1 MTYLELVAAVGSVP
15 MDIAC
20 MYFNGRLTE
29 REMKNVIGWKKAGL
43 VECFYLQNRNDE
55 NNQIRKVL
63 LLPGHW

>member
-20 MYFNGRLTE
+20 MYFNGRL
-29 REMKNVIGWKKAGL
+29 KNVIGWKKAGL

-55 NNQIRKVL
+55 NNQIRK
-63 LLPGHW
+63 

>member
-1 MTYLELVAAVGSVP
+1 MTYLELVAAVGSAP

-55 NNQIRKVL
+55 NNQIRK
-63 LLPGHW
+63 

>member
-20 MYFNGRLTE
+20 MYFNGRQTE

-55 NNQIRKVL
+55 NNQIRK
-63 LLPGHW
+63 

>member
-1 MTYLELVAAVGSVP
+1 

-43 VECFYLQNRNDE
+43 VECFYLQNRNDQ
-55 NNQIRKVL
+55 NNQIHK
-63 LLPGHW
+63 